1 MKRPTPTQMKVDTAG
16 IRSRYRTPSG
26 VFLGPW
32 MRDNEHMSSLTPLS
46 TIAEIEAAT
55 GSATTPRLFLDLVRS
70 APTSPALHS
79 MKGDDGWNVWTLQ
92 DFSDQVAGAAA
103 GLASVGVG
111 NGERVLL
118 MMRNRPDFHWFDAA
132 AQFLRA
138 TPVSIYNSS
147 SPEEVEYLAGHAEA
161 RVAIVEDAGF
171 LDRVLKVRKDLP
183 LLERIYVIEPPDG
196 PLPDGVFAAGDL
208 FEHGSAD
215 LDALAAAT
223 SPDDIATLIYTSG
236 TTGPPKGVM
245 ISQYNVVYTIEILK
259 RSIEFDDFLGMRV
272 VSYLPMAH
280 IAERAVSH
288 YQSMILGYSVYCCP
302 DPNQLTMYLKEVH
315 PQLAFGVPRVWEKI
329 YNGVNAALSADPDRK
344 AQFDD
349 GVNAA
354 IEIRRSNLDGDFT
367 DEQQATLDFLDSVA
381 FANVRELVG
390 LDAIELAITG
400 AAPIPDPVLE
410 WFNAIGVPLAEIYGM
425 SETTGPMTFSPERP
439 KIGTVG
445 RGCHGMEV
453 RIADDGEVVCRGG
466 NIFQGYFKQPDK
478 TAETIVDGWLHSGD
492 IGEVDDEGYIRIVD
506 RKKELI
512 ITSGGKNISPANLEA
527 ALKTIPLIGQAAAI
541 GDGRKFVSAILVL
554 DPEATAVW
562 AKATGK
568 EGQSLAELSIDPDV
582 LSEVQ
587 AGIDEV
593 NEQFAQVEQIK
604 KFTLVGEEWMPDSD
618 LLTPTSKL
626 KRRGVN
632 ARYDAEIEAMYAGLS

>member
-1 MKRPTPTQMKVDTAG
+1 MTT
-16 IRSRYRTPSG
+16 
-26 VFLGPW
+26 
-32 MRDNEHMSSLTPLS
+32 LTPLS
-46 TIAEIEAAT
+46 SIAEVDAAAAGRT
-55 GSATTPRLFLDLVRS
+55 VPREFLTLVR
-70 APTSPALHS
+70 ANPGSPALHS
-79 MKGDDGWNVWTLQ
+79 MRDNGGWNAWTLQ
-92 DFSDQVAGAAA
+92 EFADQVAGATA
-103 GLASVGVG
+103 GLAGVGVG
-111 NGERVLL
+111 AGERVLL

-147 SPEEVEYLAGHAEA
+147 SPEEIQYLAGHAEA

-171 LDRVLKVRKDLP
+171 LERILKVRSELP
-183 LLERIYVIEPPDG
+183 ALERVYVIEPPEG
-196 PLPDGVFAAGDL
+196 PLPDGVFAAAEL
-208 FEHGSAD
+208 FGNGAAD

-223 SPDDIATLIYTSG
+223 EPGDVATLIYTSG

-245 ISQYNVVYTIEILK
+245 ISQYNIVYTIEILK
-259 RSIEFDDFLGMRV
+259 RSIHFDDFVGMRV

-288 YQSMILGYSVYCCP
+288 YQSMMLGYSVYCCP
-302 DPNQLTMYLKEVH
+302 DPNQLTVYLKEVH

-329 YNGVNAALSADPDRK
+329 YNGVNAALAADPERK

-381 FANVRELVG
+381 FSNVRALVG
-390 LDAIELAITG
+390 LDAVELAITG
-400 AAPIPDPVLE
+400 AAPIPVPVLE

-453 RIADDGEVVCRGG
+453 KIAEDGEVICRGG
-466 NIFQGYFKQPDK
+466 NVFEGYFKQPDK

-492 IGEVDDEGYIRIVD
+492 IGEIDDEGYIKIVD

-527 ALKTIPLIGQAAAI
+527 SLKTIPLIGQAAAI
-541 GDGRKFVSAILVL
+541 GDARKFVSAILVL
-554 DPEATAVW
+554 DPEAAVVW
-562 AKATGK
+562 AKSHDK
-568 EGQSLAELSIDPDV
+568 ESLSLAELAVDPDV
-582 LSEVQ
+582 IAEVQ

-593 NEQFAQVEQIK
+593 NQQFAQVEQIK
-604 KFTLVGEEWMPDSD
+604 KFTLVGEEWLPDSD
-618 LLTPTSKL
+618 MLTPTSKL

-632 ARYDAEIEAMYAGLS
+632 ARYGDEIEAMYA

>member
-1 MKRPTPTQMKVDTAG
+1 MPT
-16 IRSRYRTPSG
+16 
-26 VFLGPW
+26 
-32 MRDNEHMSSLTPLS
+32 LTPLS
-46 TIAEIEAAT
+46 TITEVDAAAAGRT
-55 GSATTPRLFLDLVRS
+55 VPRDFLNLVR
-70 APTSPALHS
+70 AHPNSPALHS
-79 MKGDDGWNVWTLQ
+79 MRDDGGWNAWTLQ
-92 DFSDQVAGAAA
+92 EFADQVARAAA
-103 GLASVGVG
+103 GLGGVGVG
-111 NGERVLL
+111 AGEQMLL

-147 SPEEVEYLAGHAEA
+147 SPEEIQYLAGHAEA

-171 LDRVLKVRKDLP
+171 LERILKVRAELP
-183 LLERIYVIEPPDG
+183 ALERIYVIEPPEG
-196 PLPDGVFAAGDL
+196 PLPDGVFEAADL
-208 FEHGSAD
+208 LGTGSAD

-223 SPDDIATLIYTSG
+223 EPGDIATLIYTSG

-259 RSIEFDDFLGMRV
+259 RSIEFDNFVGMRV

-288 YQSMILGYSVYCCP
+288 YQSMMLGYSVYCCP

-329 YNGVNAALSADPDRK
+329 YNGVNAALAADPDRK

-381 FANVRELVG
+381 FSNVRALVG
-390 LDAIELAITG
+390 LDAVELAITG
-400 AAPIPDPVLE
+400 AAPIPEQVLE

-439 KIGTVG
+439 KIGSVG

-453 RIADDGEVVCRGG
+453 RIAEDGEVVCRGG
-466 NIFQGYFKQPDK
+466 NVFQGYFKQPDK
-478 TAETIVDGWLHSGD
+478 TAETLIDGWLHSGD
-492 IGEVDDEGYIRIVD
+492 IGEIDDEGYIKIVD

-541 GDGRKFVSAILVL
+541 GDARKFVSAILVL
-554 DPEATAVW
+554 DPEAAVVW
-562 AKATGK
+562 AKSHGK
-568 EGQSLAELSIDPDV
+568 ESLSLAELAADADV
-582 LSEVQ
+582 IAEVQ

-593 NEQFAQVEQIK
+593 NQQFAQVEQIK
-604 KFTLVGEEWMPDSD
+604 KFTLVGEEWLPDSD
-618 LLTPTSKL
+618 MLTPTSKL

-632 ARYDAEIEAMYAGLS
+632 ARYGDEIEAMYA

>member
-1 MKRPTPTQMKVDTAG
+1 MTT
-16 IRSRYRTPSG
+16 
-26 VFLGPW
+26 
-32 MRDNEHMSSLTPLS
+32 LTPLS
-46 TIAEIEAAT
+46 SIAEVDQSAAGRT
-55 GSATTPRLFLDLVRS
+55 VPRDFLELVR
-70 APTSPALHS
+70 AHPDNPALHS
-79 MKGDDGWNVWTLQ
+79 MRADGGWNSWSLQ
-92 DFSDQVAGAAA
+92 QYADTVAKAAA
-103 GLASVGVG
+103 GLSAVGVG
-111 NGERVLL
+111 AGEQMLL

-147 SPEEVEYLAGHAEA
+147 SPEEIQYLAGHAEA
-161 RVAIVEDAGF
+161 RVAIVEDSGF
-171 LDRVLKVRKDLP
+171 LERILKVRAELP
-183 LLERIYVIEPPDG
+183 SLERIYVIEPPEG
-196 PLPDGVFAAGDL
+196 PLPDGVYLAADL
-208 FEHGSAD
+208 LEAGTAD
-215 LDALAAAT
+215 LDELAAAT
-223 SPDDIATLIYTSG
+223 QPDDLATLIYTSG

-245 ISQYNVVYTIEILK
+245 ISQYNIVYTIEILK
-259 RSIEFDDFLGMRV
+259 RSIHFDDFVGMRV

-288 YQSMILGYSVYCCP
+288 YQSMMLGYSVYCCP
-302 DPNQLTMYLKEVH
+302 DPNQLTTYLKEVH

-329 YNGVNAALSADPDRK
+329 YNGVNAALAGDPDRK

-381 FANVRELVG
+381 FAQVRALVG
-390 LDAIELAITG
+390 LDAVELAITG
-400 AAPIPDPVLE
+400 AAPIPVPVIE

-453 RIADDGEVVCRGG
+453 EIAEDGEVICRGG
-466 NIFQGYFKQPDK
+466 NVFSGYFKQPDK
-478 TAETIVDGWLHSGD
+478 TAETLIDGWLHSGD
-492 IGEVDDEGYIRIVD
+492 IGEVDDEGYISIVD

-541 GDGRKFVSAILVL
+541 GDARKFISAILVL

-562 AKATGK
+562 ANAHGK
-568 EGQSLAELSIDPDV
+568 GGASLAELSVDPDV
-582 LSEVQ
+582 LAEVQ
-587 AGIDEV
+587 AGIDEI
-593 NEQFAQVEQIK
+593 NQQFAQVEQIK
-604 KFTLVGEEWMPDSD
+604 KFTLVAEEWLPDSD
-618 LLTPTSKL
+618 MLTPTSKL

-632 ARYDAEIEAMYAGLS
+632 ARYADEIEAMYA

>member
-1 MKRPTPTQMKVDTAG
+1 
-16 IRSRYRTPSG
+16 
-26 VFLGPW
+26 
-32 MRDNEHMSSLTPLS
+32 
-46 TIAEIEAAT
+46 
-55 GSATTPRLFLDLVRS
+55 
-70 APTSPALHS
+70 
-79 MKGDDGWNVWTLQ
+79 
-92 DFSDQVAGAAA
+92 
-103 GLASVGVG
+103 
-111 NGERVLL
+111 
-118 MMRNRPDFHWFDAA
+118 
-132 AQFLRA
+132 
-138 TPVSIYNSS
+138 
-147 SPEEVEYLAGHAEA
+147 
-161 RVAIVEDAGF
+161 
-171 LDRVLKVRKDLP
+171 
-183 LLERIYVIEPPDG
+183 
-196 PLPDGVFAAGDL
+196 
-208 FEHGSAD
+208 
-215 LDALAAAT
+215 
-223 SPDDIATLIYTSG
+223 
-236 TTGPPKGVM
+236 TGPPKGVM
-245 ISQYNVVYTIEILK
+245 ISQYNIVYTIEILK
-259 RSIEFDDFLGMRV
+259 RSITFDDFLGMRV

-302 DPNQLTMYLKEVH
+302 DPNLLTTYLKEVR

-329 YNGVNAALSADPDRK
+329 YNGVNAALAADPDRK

-367 DEQQATLDFLDSVA
+367 DDQRATLEFLDSVA
-381 FANVRELVG
+381 FAQVRALVG
-390 LDAIELAITG
+390 LDAVELAITG
-400 AAPIPDPVLE
+400 AAPIPVPVME

-453 RIADDGEVVCRGG
+453 KIAEDGEVICRGG

-478 TAETIVDGWLHSGD
+478 TAETIIDGWLHSGD
-492 IGEVDDEGYIRIVD
+492 IGEIDDEGYIKIVD

-541 GDGRKFVSAILVL
+541 GDARKFVSAILVL
-554 DPEATAVW
+554 DPEAAAVW
-562 AKATGK
+562 AATHDKQGA
-568 EGQSLAELSIDPDV
+568 SLTELAADPEV
-582 LSEVQ
+582 LAEVQ

-593 NEQFAQVEQIK
+593 NQQFAQVEQIK

-618 LLTPTSKL
+618 MLTPTSKL

-632 ARYDAEIEAMYAGLS
+632 ARYSAEIEAMYEGLD